1 MKHETC
7 ILLDLEEA
15 NKMIQTV
22 CCITTFW
29 KILKKR
35 RKCQLGFN
43 LNEMKN
49 YLVSDA
55 VNSKPKFDTTQS
67 DLFTENQAWGKYS
80 SLISWIY
87 GMNTEIFTLFAFVKY
102 NLRIETEWTQLVL
115 SSATH
120 CAYGTG
126 TQKETQPA
134 FSDITYKTE
143 KTSFMMRKWFISL
156 YTNMQMR
163 WYFPLTEHMSHA
175 WETIRLFCTE
185 KTARSDFFL
194 IIYKIVNWASFSGTI
209 AASQVFFLYHL

>member
-1 MKHETC
+1 M
-7 ILLDLEEA
+7 
-15 NKMIQTV
+15 
-22 CCITTFW
+22 
-29 KILKKR
+29 
-35 RKCQLGFN
+35 
-43 LNEMKN
+43 
-49 YLVSDA
+49 
-55 VNSKPKFDTTQS
+55 NSKPKFDTTQS

-102 NLRIETEWTQLVL
+102 SLRIETEWTQLVL

-156 YTNMQMR
+156 YTNMTDEMILSPHR
-163 WYFPLTEHMSHA
+163 AHEPRLGDNKVILYRKNCK
-175 WETIRLFCTE
+175 IR
-185 KTARSDFFL
+185 FFL